1 MAYIPKNKVQT
12 NLYTEGN
19 EYIYASSKI
28 KYTGYYHKL
37 YNGKIFSEGTPNHP
51 NIKELIPYISPNIEN
66 RNNNSIDNL
75 IPTSPLF
82 PTPQDYKN
90 GEYIRYFI
98 VKRNEPIFIETTKTE
113 YNKYKSKDPSSYW
126 RLYKHVSLFWR
137 LTGEINQVAQTNKN
151 ITELVEQREQV
162 FGLGIYLKENW
173 TQYYQVN
180 S

>member
-19 EYIYASSKI
+19 EYIYASSKT
-28 KYTGYYHKL
+28 KYVGYYYKL
-37 YNGKIFSEGTPNHP
+37 YNGKIFSGTTPNYP
-51 NIKELIPYISPNIEN
+51 DTKELIPYISPNIKD
-66 RNNNSIDNL
+66 RSKNSVLNL

-90 GEYIRYFI
+90 GEYIRYFV
-98 VKRNEPIFIETTKTE
+98 VKRNEPIFIETTKAE
-113 YNKYKSKDPSSYW
+113 HDKYKNKDSSSYW
-126 RLYKHVSLFWR
+126 RLYKPVSLFWQ
-137 LTGEINQVAQTNKN
+137 LTGEISQVAQTNKN
-151 ITELVEQREQV
+151 ITELIEQREQV

>member
-19 EYIYASSKI
+19 EYIYASSKL

-66 RNNNSIDNL
+66 RKNNSIDNL

-90 GEYIRYFI
+90 GEYTRYFI

-126 RLYKHVSLFWR
+126 RLYKHVSLFWQ
-137 LTGEINQVAQTNKN
+137 LTGEINQVARTNKN
-151 ITELVEQREQV
+151 ITELIEQREQV